1 MAILEY
7 IKRVFN
13 SGPNLSD
20 SGSYENGGLLS
31 STSGQ
36 TTSSESDELL
46 GRWHSE
52 DDGSGLHFIW
62 GSSLE
67 LNDDGT
73 GIFSSWGDTD
83 PDNSGDFPVSW
94 IPSGKHQIK
103 IRFSAYS
110 DWETIHYRI
119 NKHTGPYDTAQ
130 LKLTD
135 DRDRS
140 ESFHKEGFWII
151 GGGLFKEKTERER
164 G

>member
-7 IKRVFN
+7 IKRVFYT
-13 SGPNLSD
+13 GPNLTDSD
-20 SGSYENGGLLS
+20 TSNAGGLLS
-31 STSGQ
+31 GYGNTDQ
-36 TTSSESDELL
+36 ADTDELI

-52 DDGSGLHFIW
+52 DDGSGLHYIW

-73 GIFSSWGDTD
+73 GIYSSWGDTD

-94 IPSGKHQIK
+94 SRIGKHKIK

-110 DWETIHYRI
+110 EWETLHYHIHD
-119 NKHTGPYDTAQ
+119 HSGPYENPQ

-140 ESFHKEGFWII
+140 ESSHQEGFWII
-151 GGGLFKEKTERER
+151 GGGLFKEK
-164 G
+164 